1 MIGKIGFRQKVQNA
15 FNNQIYPFQ
24 KNKNDLKSR
33 EIEDFHSITN
43 KVLGKSPV
51 YVISQIGKA
60 PNPLRKVIWLF
71 ILILGLCATFFEA
84 YRFLTSFLEYPVVV
98 SLHLD
103 EKQDLEF
110 PAVTVCNLNRMK
122 TTHQRCL
129 VPNISL
135 ERCIRPGITM
145 TRTTLF
151 MSERRSL
158 QSCTAEFGGEIDQ
171 DTQKEFQFYM
181 IYSTLSKEVRKE
193 IGSQG
198 DEFIKHCSFNGKAC
212 SVKTF
217 VESQS
222 LRYGNCFTFNQ
233 GSRNKTSPLIVSETE
248 YWSGLEVT
256 LELKYDEY
264 MLFSDT
270 VGARVHIHDP
280 NEPPSPD
287 NYGIDISSGFETS
300 VAIMQTHEIRLA
312 SPYRD
317 HCVNYSDED
326 PYRHSQSWCTRYCI
340 QRINYMKCG
349 CADPTLT
356 STTIFKT
363 CNLTTEMKVVV

>member
-1 MIGKIGFRQKVQNA
+1 
-15 FNNQIYPFQ
+15 
-24 KNKNDLKSR
+24 
-33 EIEDFHSITN
+33 
-43 KVLGKSPV
+43 
-51 YVISQIGKA
+51 
-60 PNPLRKVIWLF
+60 
-71 ILILGLCATFFEA
+71 
-84 YRFLTSFLEYPVVV
+84 
-98 SLHLD
+98 
-103 EKQDLEF
+103 
-110 PAVTVCNLNRMK
+110 
-122 TTHQRCL
+122 
-129 VPNISL
+129 
-135 ERCIRPGITM
+135 M

-363 CNLTTEMKVVV
+363 CNLTNRNESCCLNEVLDRILKDKLACDCPLPCSTTYYGEKVSVARWPSKSLDFNGNLTKRNYLEDIKRMRKSQAKLRVFYSTLIRKIYEQKPRYQDSEIYSHLGGELGMWLGLTLMVIFEIIETSLYLIKYFIRFRANRKVKKLAICD